1 MAGLW
6 RGYVRLA
13 QVYPF
18 RTQVGTTG
26 VLFLVGDA
34 IAQFGVERR
43 TLQTYDYARTAR
55 MSAVG
60 LIWVGPV
67 LRTWLVTLERVVV
80 STGPTAALKKMCLDQ
95 ALMAPFFLG
104 MFYPVVGL
112 SRWDSWEDIK
122 QLVKKEYL
130 STLFNNY
137 KLWPAVQLAN
147 FYFVPLNLRLL
158 VMNIVALGWNTYL
171 SWRANIHTEDSPN
184 S

>member
-34 IAQFGVERR
+34 IAQIGVERR
-43 TLQTYDYARTAR
+43 TFQTYDYARTAR

-60 LIWVGPV
+60 LCWVGPV

-80 STGPTAALKKMCLDQ
+80 TTGPSAALKKMFLDQ

-104 MFYPVVGL
+104 AFYPVVGL

-122 QLVKKEYL
+122 QLYL
-130 STLFNNY
+130 STLVNNY

-171 SWRANIHTEDSPN
+171 SWRANSQTEDS
-184 S
+184 STS